1 MSQPPRPPRP
11 PEARLTKPHANS
23 PLPNTIEQYLLTW
36 MNAMQGTY
44 NNTTVWSH
52 DTTTGRLVPTEH
64 EPDSISYHNAL
75 ANIKDSDN
83 AQEEQGYTVAQQMV
97 SAYNRQRREHEEKQR
112 LRVQRHRGKAEVK
125 HETGRLRAGSAP
137 LGPVSPK
144 IKQESS
150 SPEAE
155 IKQEAPEAMNTITPL
170 ANTVDSKSKP
180 EQDSFEGHKKS
191 LIDAVEHLRDVLYQ
205 REMMRGVRKE
215 VDEYLGG
222 LEKEIKK
229 AYDHERR

>member
-1 MSQPPRPPRP
+1 MSQPPGASG
-11 PEARLTKPHANS
+11 ARLTKPH
-23 PLPNTIEQYLLTW
+23 YLLTW

-44 NNTTVWSH
+44 NNTTIWSH

-83 AQEEQGYTVAQQMV
+83 AQEEHGYTVAQQMV
-97 SAYNRQRREHEEKQR
+97 SAYNRQRRELEEQQR
-112 LRVQRHRGKAEVK
+112 LQVQRSHGKAEVK
-125 HETGRLRAGSAP
+125 HETGRLRAVSAP

-155 IKQEAPEAMNTITPL
+155 IKQEAPEAVNTITPL

-205 REMMRGVRKE
+205 REMMRGVGKE

>member
-1 MSQPPRPPRP
+1 MSQPPRLSG
-11 PEARLTKPHANS
+11 AGLTKPH
-23 PLPNTIEQYLLTW
+23 YLLTW
-36 MNAMQGTY
+36 MNAMQCTY

-52 DTTTGRLVPTEH
+52 DATTGRLVPTEH

-75 ANIKDSDN
+75 ANTEDSDN
-83 AQEEQGYTVAQQMV
+83 AQEEQSYTVAQQMV

-112 LRVQRHRGKAEVK
+112 LQVQRQRGKAEVK
-125 HETGRLRAGSAP
+125 HDTGRLRAASTP
-137 LGPVSPK
+137 MPPPSSPAK
-144 IKQESS
+144 IIKQESS
-150 SPEAE
+150 AVEVAIKRESSSPG
-155 IKQEAPEAMNTITPL
+155 NTIT
-170 ANTVDSKSKP
+170 NFVNSDIKP

>member
-1 MSQPPRPPRP
+1 MG
-11 PEARLTKPHANS
+11 E
-23 PLPNTIEQYLLTW
+23 YLLTW

-83 AQEEQGYTVAQQMV
+83 AQEEQGYTVAQQM
-97 SAYNRQRREHEEKQR
+97 
-112 LRVQRHRGKAEVK
+112 AEVK

>member
-1 MSQPPRPPRP
+1 MSQPPRPSG
-11 PEARLTKPHANS
+11 ARLTKPH
-23 PLPNTIEQYLLTW
+23 YLLTW
-36 MNAMQGTY
+36 MNAMQCTY

-52 DTTTGRLVPTEH
+52 DATTGRLVPTEH

-75 ANIKDSDN
+75 ANTEDSDN
-83 AQEEQGYTVAQQMV
+83 AQEEQSYTVAQQMV

-112 LRVQRHRGKAEVK
+112 LQVQRQRGKAEVK
-125 HETGRLRAGSAP
+125 HETGRLRAASTP
-137 LGPVSPK
+137 MPPPSSPAK
-144 IKQESS
+144 IIKQGSSAVEVAIKRESS
-150 SPEAE
+150 SPG
-155 IKQEAPEAMNTITPL
+155 NTITTL
-170 ANTVDSKSKP
+170 ANFVNSDIKP
-180 EQDSFEGHKKS
+180 EQGSFEGHKKS
-191 LIDAVEHLRDVLYQ
+191 LIDAVEQLRGVLYQ

>member
-1 MSQPPRPPRP
+1 MSQPPRLSG
-11 PEARLTKPHANS
+11 ARLTKPH
-23 PLPNTIEQYLLTW
+23 YLLTW

-52 DTTTGRLVPTEH
+52 DTATGRLVPTEH

-75 ANIKDSDN
+75 TNIKDSDN
-83 AQEEQGYTVAQQMV
+83 AQEEQSYTVAQHMV
-97 SAYNRQRREHEEKQR
+97 SAYNRQRRELEEQQR
-112 LRVQRHRGKAEVK
+112 LQVQRQRGKAEVK
-125 HETGRLRAGSAP
+125 HETGRLRAVSAP

-155 IKQEAPEAMNTITPL
+155 IKQEAPEAVNTITPL

-180 EQDSFEGHKKS
+180 EQDSFEGHKKI

>member
-1 MSQPPRPPRP
+1 
-11 PEARLTKPHANS
+11 
-23 PLPNTIEQYLLTW
+23 
-36 MNAMQGTY
+36 
-44 NNTTVWSH
+44 
-52 DTTTGRLVPTEH
+52 
-64 EPDSISYHNAL
+64 
-75 ANIKDSDN
+75 
-83 AQEEQGYTVAQQMV
+83 
-97 SAYNRQRREHEEKQR
+97 
-112 LRVQRHRGKAEVK
+112 
-125 HETGRLRAGSAP
+125 
-137 LGPVSPK
+137 
-144 IKQESS
+144 
-150 SPEAE
+150 
-155 IKQEAPEAMNTITPL
+155 MNTITPL

>member
-1 MSQPPRPPRP
+1 
-11 PEARLTKPHANS
+11 
-23 PLPNTIEQYLLTW
+23 
-36 MNAMQGTY
+36 MQCTY
-44 NNTTVWSH
+44 NNMTVWSH
-52 DTTTGRLVPTEH
+52 DTATGRLVPTEH

-83 AQEEQGYTVAQQMV
+83 AQEEQSYTVAHQMV
-97 SAYNRQRREHEEKQR
+97 FAYNRQRREHEEKQR
-112 LRVQRHRGKAEVK
+112 LQVQRQRGKAEVK
-125 HETGRLRAGSAP
+125 YETGRLRAVSAP

-144 IKQESS
+144 VEQESS

-155 IKQEAPEAMNTITPL
+155 IKQESTIAALDNFVNGDT
-170 ANTVDSKSKP
+170 KP
-180 EQDSFEGHKKS
+180 EQGSFEGHKQA
-191 LIDAVEHLRDVLYQ
+191 LIDAVEQLRGVLYQ

-215 VDEYLGG
+215 VDEYLGS